1 MKEKNIFSYFHTME
15 EAQKAANELKKRGFK
30 TVEVDR
36 VAPPLGGNPL
46 DGDPEINGL
55 LFHEANSLTTTTMG
69 TPDDFSRNQ
78 TILAA
83 SHPDASGYT
92 GGNGLEHP
100 EDVSVIVICSEEKF
114 EEATQLLKQHGA
126 RL

>member
-1 MKEKNIFSYFHTME
+1 MEK
-15 EAQKAANELKKRGFK
+15 AKQAANELKKRGFK
-30 TVEVDR
+30 TVAVDR

-55 LFHEANSLTTTTMG
+55 LFHESNSLTTTTMG
-69 TPDDFSRNQ
+69 TPDDLSRSQ

-83 SHPDASGYT
+83 SHPDASGYA
-92 GGNGLEHP
+92 GGNGFEHP
-100 EDVSVIVICSEEKF
+100 EDVSLIVICDEARF
-114 EEATQLLKQHGA
+114 EEATEVLTQYGA